1 MEEFLEEH
9 GFQRRDNLMEA
20 TFTSEDSTYLADGLG
35 IDWEYDTLL
44 VQVNL
49 DTEDVVIMTDLDV
62 FEDVTY
68 DELQAAL
75 EG

>member
-1 MEEFLEEH
+1 MEEFLQEH
-9 GFQRRDNLMEA
+9 GFQKRDNLMEA
-20 TFTSEDSTYLADGLG
+20 TFTPEDSTYLADGLG
-35 IDWEYDTLL
+35 IDWEYDSLL

-49 DTEDVVIMTDLDV
+49 DTEGVVIMTDNDV
-62 FEDVTY
+62 FEDVAY